1 MTQPLLTVRGLD
13 KSFPGVQALK
23 DVDFSL
29 ESGEIRGL
37 IGENGA
43 GKSTLIKILAGI
55 YQEDGGEIVFKG
67 EEVNIDEPAKA
78 RDLGLAFIHQD
89 VNLVPYFNAI
99 ENIWLGFDYP
109 RKRGKFDKS
118 KMEARVVE
126 LTEQLDFELDLHRPT
141 SELSTANKWLVAI
154 LKAFMKD
161 ARVLVLDEPTA
172 ALTDEEIQELFT
184 NLNKLKSKGLG
195 IVYVSHRLEEVLE
208 ITDSITVLKNGR
220 KVADRYISEV
230 DKDAIIKLMTGGKG
244 LNRFPE
250 TRSKGTGE
258 EAILEVQNFTGESF
272 KGVDFSL
279 KEKEIL
285 GFFGLVGA
293 GRTELMETIFGLR
306 DFDSGELYL
315 QDEKIN
321 IDNPNQMIEEGLV
334 LIPEDRREEGLVL
347 GMGVDENISL
357 PNLDL
362 LLKNRVLRNI
372 DKTTEKEETKDI
384 VDRLEVKTPSL
395 DQPVKFLSG
404 GNQQK
409 VVIGKWLFRN
419 TSVFIFDEPTSGI
432 DVGTREE
439 IYSLIQELAEE
450 SSVIMV
456 SSDLRE
462 LTGVCDRIAVM
473 SGGKITGTLK
483 EEEFSEENILQLA
496 YEEVE

>member
-1 MTQPLLTVRGLD
+1 MKESLLTIRGLD

-55 YQEDGGEIVFKG
+55 YQKDSGKVIFNG
-67 EEVNIDEPAKA
+67 EEVSIDEPAEA

-109 RKRGKFDKS
+109 RKRGKFDKT

-126 LTEQLDFELDLHRPT
+126 LTDQLDFELDLHRPA

-154 LKAFMKD
+154 LKAFMRD
-161 ARVLVLDEPTA
+161 AKVLVLDEPTA
-172 ALTDEEIQELFT
+172 ALTDEEIKELFT
-184 NLNKLKSKGLG
+184 NLEKLKSKGLG
-195 IVYVSHRLEEVLE
+195 IVYVSHRLEEVLN
-208 ITDSITVLKNGR
+208 ITDSITVLKNGE
-220 KVADRYISEV
+220 KVADRDINEV

-244 LNRFPE
+244 INRFPE
-250 TRSKGTGE
+250 KQSRQTGE
-258 EAILEVQNFTGESF
+258 KTLLEVQNFSGEGF
-272 KGVDFSL
+272 QNINFSL
-279 KEKEIL
+279 NEREIL

-306 DFDSGELYL
+306 DLDSGELYF

-321 IDNPNQMIEEGLV
+321 IDTPNQMIEEGLV

-347 GMGVDENISL
+347 EMGVDENISL

-362 LLKNRVLRNI
+362 LLKNRFLGNI
-372 DKTTEKEETKDI
+372 DKTIEKQESQNI

-395 DQPVKFLSG
+395 KQQVKFLSG

-450 SSVIMV
+450 SSVIIV

-462 LTGVCDRIAVM
+462 LTGICDRIAVM
-473 SGGKITGTLK
+473 SGGKVTGTLK
-483 EEEFSEENILQLA
+483 EREFSEENILQLA

>member
-1 MTQPLLTVRGLD
+1 MTQQLLTVRGLD

-55 YQEDGGEIVFKG
+55 YQEDNGEIVFKG
-67 EEVNIDEPAKA
+67 EEVSIDEPAEA

-118 KMEARVVE
+118 KMEKRVVE
-126 LTEQLDFELDLHRPT
+126 LTDQLDFELDLHRPT

-154 LKAFMKD
+154 LKAFMRD

-208 ITDSITVLKNGR
+208 ITDSITVLKNGK
-220 KVADRYISEV
+220 KVADRDISEV

-258 EAILEVQNFTGESF
+258 ETLLEVQNFTGDGF
-272 KGVDFSL
+272 KNVDFSL
-279 KEKEIL
+279 NEKEIL

-315 QDEKIN
+315 RDEKIN
-321 IDNPNQMIEEGLV
+321 IDSPNQMIEEGLV

-395 DQPVKFLSG
+395 KQPVKFLSG

-439 IYSLIQELAEE
+439 IYSLIHELAEE

-473 SGGKITGTLK
+473 SDGKITGVLT